1 MSVVPRWVIPAVIA
15 IALLVVLPV
24 SGEPTVT
31 ISDYRVT
38 PQVLMPGDQGTI
50 TVTLKNTASSAS
62 FTEKT
67 GALTPENS
75 GTTTVTD
82 ISVFIEKALL
92 EGNGIEVIG
101 DSYQRIGDLGPG
113 QTIDITFL
121 IQAPAKT
128 GLYFP
133 EVWIDTK
140 GGRSTRY
147 PVPVNVNT
155 PIAVAKF
162 AVIGT
167 AVTTPDAVKPGEQ
180 AAVRLDLIN
189 SGESAADRVIVRI
202 GNASTSVR
210 PRDAELYHVRTI
222 PAGQNEP
229 IEITFITDRKTEPG
243 IATVPVTITYYTT
256 DGAEHTEHATI
267 NLMVRGDVE
276 MGIASIETSPERIV
290 AGEPFNLII
299 RIENA
304 GTGDAK
310 SVNAKIDLPLSGTR
324 EAFIG
329 KIKPGNDAPALFRLG
344 GAPAGDHPYTVTITY
359 NDEWGD
365 HTVTRPLSLPVAP
378 ADYSGII
385 IAVIV
390 LALLAAG
397 AWWVFIRQKPVRN
410 HE

>member
-1 MSVVPRWVIPAVIA
+1 MRILSGGHVLVALA
-15 IALLVVLPV
+15 IVLLVIVPV
-24 SGEPTVT
+24 TGEPTVT
-31 ISDYRVT
+31 VSSYEVT
-38 PQVLMPGDQGTI
+38 PPVLMPGDLGTV

-67 GALTPENS
+67 GPLSSDTA

-82 ISVFIEKALL
+82 INVYIEKALL
-92 EGNGIEVIG
+92 EGNGIEVVG
-101 DSYQRIGDLGPG
+101 ESYQRIGDIGPG
-113 QTIDITFL
+113 QTIPITFL
-121 IQAPAKT
+121 IRAPAKA

-133 EVWIDTK
+133 EVWIDTR
-140 GGRSTRY
+140 GGSSTRY

-155 PIAVAKF
+155 AIAVARL
-162 AVIGT
+162 AVLST

-189 SGESAADRVIVRI
+189 SGESAAERIIVRI

-210 PRDAELYHVRTI
+210 PMDAELYHIRTI
-222 PAGQNEP
+222 PADNHEP
-229 IEITFITDRKTEPG
+229 IDITLITDRKAEPG
-243 IATVPVTITYYTT
+243 IARVPVTLTYSTI
-256 DGAEHTEHATI
+256 DGSGHTEHTAI
-267 NLMVRGDVE
+267 NLLIRGEVE
-276 MGIASIETSPERIV
+276 IGIASIETSPERIV
-290 AGEPFNLII
+290 SGQPFNLII

-310 SVNAKIDLPLSGTR
+310 SVNARIDLPLSGTR
-324 EAFIG
+324 EAFLG

-344 GAPAGDHPYTVTITY
+344 SAQAGDHPYNVTIVY

-365 HTVTRPLSLPVAP
+365 HTVTYPLSLSVAP

-385 IAVIV
+385 ITVAV
-390 LALLAAG
+390 LMLLAAG
-397 AWWVFIRQKPVRN
+397 AWWVFIRKTPVRN

>member
-1 MSVVPRWVIPAVIA
+1 MHIVPGVPALTIIA
-15 IALLVVLPV
+15 IIFLIVLPV
-24 SGEPTVT
+24 AAEPTVT
-31 ISDYRVT
+31 VSSYDVT
-38 PQVLMPGDQGTI
+38 PQVLMPGDLGTV

-62 FTEKT
+62 FTERT
-67 GALTPENS
+67 GALSADTS

-82 ISVFIEKALL
+82 INVYIEKAHL
-92 EGNGIEVIG
+92 EGNGIEVVG
-101 DSYQRIGDLGPG
+101 ESYQRIGDLGPG
-113 QTIDITFL
+113 QTIPITFL
-121 IQAPAKT
+121 IRAPAKT

-133 EVWIDTK
+133 EVWIDTR

-155 PIAVAKF
+155 PIAVAKL
-162 AVIGT
+162 AVLST

-189 SGESAADRVIVRI
+189 SGESAADRVIARI

-210 PRDAELYHVRTI
+210 PKDAELYHISSIR
-222 PAGQNEP
+222 AGQHELVDVML
-229 IEITFITDRKTEPG
+229 ITDRKAEPG
-243 IATVPVTITYYTT
+243 IATVPVTITYYTI
-256 DGAEHTEHATI
+256 DGTEHTEPAAI
-267 NLMVRGDVE
+267 NLLVQGEVE

-310 SVNAKIDLPLSGTR
+310 SVNAKIDLPVSGTR
-324 EAFIG
+324 EAFLG

-344 GAPAGDHPYTVTITY
+344 AAPSGDHPYNVTIAY

-365 HTVTRPLSLPVAP
+365 HTVTHPLSLSVDPR
-378 ADYSGII
+378 DYSGII
-385 IAVIV
+385 IAIIV
-390 LALLAAG
+390 LVLLAAG
-397 AWWVFIRQKPVRN
+397 AWWVFIRKTPVKN

>member
-1 MSVVPRWVIPAVIA
+1 MSVVPRWFILTVIA

-24 SGEPTVT
+24 CGEPTVT
-31 ISDYRVT
+31 ISDYKVT
-38 PQVLMPGDQGTI
+38 PQVLMPGDQGTVM
-50 TVTLKNTASSAS
+50 VTLKNTASSALL
-62 FTEKT
+62 TEKT
-67 GALTPENS
+67 GALSADSS
-75 GTTTVTD
+75 GTTTITD
-82 ISVFIEKALL
+82 INVYIEKAML
-92 EGNGIEVIG
+92 EGNGIEVVG

-113 QTIDITFL
+113 QTIQITFL
-121 IQAPAKT
+121 IRAPAKA
-128 GLYFP
+128 GMYFP

-155 PIAVAKF
+155 PIAVAKL
-162 AVIGT
+162 AVLGT

-180 AAVRLDLIN
+180 AVIRLDLIN

-210 PRDAELYHVRTI
+210 SRDAELYHISSI
-222 PAGQNEP
+222 PAGQHAP
-229 IEITFITDRKTEPG
+229 IDLTFITDRKAETG

-256 DGAEHTEHATI
+256 DAAEHVEHANI
-267 NLMVRGDVE
+267 NLLIQGEVE
-276 MGIASIETSPERIV
+276 VGIASVETSPERIV

-310 SVNAKIDLPLSGTR
+310 SVNAKIDLPLSGNR
-324 EAFIG
+324 EAFLG
-329 KIKPGNDAPALFRLG
+329 RIKPGNDAPALFRLG
-344 GAPAGDHPYTVTITY
+344 SAPAGEHPYTVTITY

-365 HTVTRPLSLPVAP
+365 HKVTRPLSLSIAP

-385 IAVIV
+385 MVIIV
-390 LALLAAG
+390 LVLLAAG